1 MLICDVIP
9 IELDYHILTYLKY
22 AEVKKLLEINYEEE
36 EVQVLIEIMSTI
48 ITNEYIDCVDTI
60 IMTNPHNVFPIKLL
74 IEICDKITEEI
85 YKIKRQ
91 DENKKTIERL
101 NRSINKFIDISNSST
116 RIDYNR
122 VINEYYL
129 GEILS
134 FKFSKYIN
142 ENTSKKI
149 ENWKMIMHVDTII

>member
-1 MLICDVIP
+1 MLICDIIP
-9 IELDYHILTYLKY
+9 IELDYHILAYLKY
-22 AEVKKLLEINYEEE
+22 DEVKKLFEINYEEE
-36 EVQVLIEIMSTI
+36 GLQVLIEIMSTI
-48 ITNEYIDCVDTI
+48 ITNEYIDCLDTI
-60 IMTNPHNVFPIKLL
+60 ITTNPHNVFPIKLL
-74 IEICDKITEEI
+74 IEICEKITEKI
-85 YKIKRQ
+85 QKIKRQ
-91 DENKKTIERL
+91 DEKKKTIEIL
-101 NRSINKFIDISNSST
+101 NASINKFIDISNCST

-129 GEILS
+129 GEILY

>member
-1 MLICDVIP
+1 
-9 IELDYHILTYLKY
+9 
-22 AEVKKLLEINYEEE
+22 
-36 EVQVLIEIMSTI
+36 MSTI

-60 IMTNPHNVFPIKLL
+60 IMTNPRNVFPIKLL

-85 YKIKRQ
+85 QKIKRQ
-91 DENKKTIERL
+91 DEKKKTIERL
-101 NRSINKFIDISNSST
+101 NSSINKFIDISNCST

-129 GEILS
+129 GEILY

>member
-1 MLICDVIP
+1 MYITNVIP
-9 IELDYHILTYLKY
+9 IELDYHILSYLTYSEL
-22 AEVKKLLEINYEEE
+22 KKLLQINYEEE
-36 EVQVLIEIMSTI
+36 GLQVLIEIMSTI

-60 IMTNPHNVFPIKLL
+60 IMTNPRNVFPIKLL

-85 YKIKRQ
+85 QKIKRQ
-91 DENKKTIERL
+91 DEKKKTIERL
-101 NRSINKFIDISNSST
+101 NSSINKFIDISNCST

-129 GEILS
+129 GEILY